1 MQSTA
6 ILFTLLAYMAALAAI
21 GLWSSRRIKSEG
33 DFFLAGR
40 GLGAVS
46 AGLSYAASTSSAW
59 VLLGFTGMVYTQGMV
74 ALWLVPGIFAGYVL
88 TWLVIGP
95 RLNLD
100 AAKHGHIT
108 ILDFLGQDV
117 APIWAR
123 RIALAGA
130 LMILF
135 CFVFYMSSQIDAAG
149 KALMNTFGL
158 SRAGAILIGAG
169 AILLYCLLGGFIAA
183 SITNAVQAVVMM
195 AACIIVPYLTVQ
207 AAGGIGPM
215 IGALHETQA
224 ARYFSITGSAA
235 GFAGAGLALGLLGTG
250 LGALGQPQLLNWIM
264 AVRDPKMRRQGAA
277 ITIGWG
283 VVTYTGLILMAMA
296 ARSMSIETPKEEL
309 FFTLAQQFLPTIL
322 AGIVIAAVLSA
333 VMSTVDSLLLSAAA
347 AVSHDIGGAS
357 VPAHKAV
364 LYGRIAMIGVAITAV
379 LLTLYAPQDI
389 FKRVLFSWVALGAA
403 FGPSILT
410 KCLGWRL
417 SGGAIFAAILVGFFT
432 AVIAYN
438 AAQMTGGDMRPAL
451 GIIEKWGSWIAGL
464 FILTMAKLKQDSYSK
479 PA

>member
-1 MQSTA
+1 MSSSIIVLITLVGYIA
-6 ILFTLLAYMAALAAI
+6 GLLAI
-21 GLWSSRRIKSEG
+21 GFFASKRVKSES

-59 VLLGFTGMVYTQGMV
+59 VLLGFTGMVYTSGMV
-74 ALWLVPGIFAGYVL
+74 ALWLVPGIFTGYVL

-100 AAKHGHIT
+100 AAAHKHIT
-108 ILDFLGQDV
+108 ILDFLAQDLDPV
-117 APIWAR
+117 WGR
-123 RIALAGA
+123 RIAVIGA
-130 LMILF
+130 FMILF

-149 KALMNTFGL
+149 KALVSTFDM
-158 SRAGAILIGAG
+158 SRVSAIVIGAG
-169 AILLYCLLGGFIAA
+169 AILIYCVLGGFIAA
-183 SITNAVQAVVMM
+183 SLTNAIQAVVMM
-195 AACIIVPYLTVQ
+195 AACLIVPLVTLE
-207 AAGGIGPM
+207 AAGGLGPM
-215 IGALHETQA
+215 IDALHAGQPSTF
-224 ARYFSITGSAA
+224 FSFTGSAA

-264 AVRDPKMRRQGAA
+264 AVKDAKMRRQGAA

-283 VVTYTGLILMAMA
+283 IIIYSGLIVMALSARAMA
-296 ARSMSIETPKEEL
+296 IETPKEEL
-309 FFTLAQQFLPTIL
+309 FFALAQQFLPPVL

-347 AVSHDIGGAS
+347 AVSHDMGGKA
-357 VPAHKAV
+357 VPAQSSV
-364 LYGRIAMIGVAITAV
+364 FYGRLAMVAVAIIAV

-403 FGPSILT
+403 FGPAILT
-410 KCLGWRL
+410 KCLGWRV
-417 SGGAIFAAILVGFFT
+417 SGRAIFIAILVGFFT

-438 AAQMTGGDMRPAL
+438 L
-451 GIIEKWGSWIAGL
+451 GQIADASSKPILGVIEKWGSWIIGL
-464 FILTMAKLKQDSYSK
+464 LILTFGRQKKES
-479 PA
+479 

>member
-1 MQSTA
+1 MSQSSA
-6 ILFTLLAYMAALAAI
+6 ILITLLVYMLALAGI
-21 GLWSSRRIKSEG
+21 GLWSSRRIKGES

-40 GLGAVS
+40 GLGAIS

-95 RLNLD
+95 RLNAD
-100 AAKHGHIT
+100 AATHSHIT
-108 ILDFLGQDV
+108 ILDFLAQGV
-117 APIWAR
+117 SPMWAR
-123 RIALAGA
+123 RIAIAGA
-130 LMILF
+130 MMILF

-149 KALMNTFGL
+149 KALINTFGL

-169 AILLYCLLGGFIAA
+169 AILVYCLLGGFIAA

-195 AACIIVPYLTVQ
+195 AACIIVPVLTVQ
-207 AAGGIGPM
+207 AAGGIGEM
-215 IGALHETQA
+215 MTNLHDTQTVD
-224 ARYFSITGSAA
+224 YFNITGSAA
-235 GFAGAGLALGLLGTG
+235 GLAGAGLALGLLGTG

-264 AVRDPKMRRQGAA
+264 AVRDPKMRKQGAA

-283 VVTYTGLILMAMA
+283 VIVYSGLILMAMA
-296 ARSMSIETPKEEL
+296 ARSMAIETPKEEL
-309 FFTLAQQFLPTIL
+309 FFTLAQKFLPTVF

-347 AVSHDIGGAS
+347 AVSHDMGGKA
-357 VPAHKAV
+357 VPADKAV
-364 LYGRIAMIGVAITAV
+364 LYGRIAMVGVAVIAV

-410 KCLGWRL
+410 KCLGWHV
-417 SGGAIFAAILVGFFT
+417 SGRAIFIAILAGFFT

-438 AAQMTGGDMRPAL
+438 AGQFVSADAKPAL
-451 GIIEKWGSWIAGL
+451 GMIEKWGSWIIGL
-464 FILTMAKLKQDSYSK
+464 FILKVGRVKSGK
-479 PA
+479 V

>member
-1 MQSTA
+1 MSQSTA
-6 ILFTLLAYMAALAAI
+6 ILITLMIYMLALAGI
-21 GLWSSRRIKSEG
+21 GLWSSRRIKGES

-40 GLGAVS
+40 GLGAIS

-59 VLLGFTGMVYTQGMV
+59 VLLGFTGMVYTQGLI
-74 ALWLVPGIFAGYVL
+74 ALWLVPGIFAGYIL

-95 RLNLD
+95 RLNTD
-100 AAKHGHIT
+100 AATHSHIT
-108 ILDFLGQDV
+108 ILDFLGQGLT
-117 APIWAR
+117 PIWAR
-123 RIALAGA
+123 RIAIAGA
-130 LMILF
+130 MMILF

-149 KALMNTFGL
+149 KALINTFGL

-183 SITNAVQAVVMM
+183 SITNAVQAIVMM
-195 AACIIVPYLTVQ
+195 IACIIVPIMTVH
-207 AAGGIGPM
+207 AAGGIEQM
-215 IGALHETQA
+215 MTNLHDTQA

-235 GFAGAGLALGLLGTG
+235 GLAGAGLALGLLGTG

-264 AVRDPKMRRQGAA
+264 AVKDPKMRKQGAA

-283 VVTYTGLILMAMA
+283 VVIYTGLILMAMA

-309 FFTLAQQFLPTIL
+309 FFTLAQKFLPTVF

-347 AVSHDIGGAS
+347 AVSHDMGGNA
-357 VPAHKAV
+357 VPADKAV
-364 LYGRIAMIGVAITAV
+364 LYGRIAMVGVAVIAV

-410 KCLGWRL
+410 KCLGWKI
-417 SGGAIFAAILVGFFT
+417 SGGVIFAAILAGFFT

-438 AAQMTGGDMRPAL
+438 AAQFAGADLKPAF
-451 GIIEKWGSWIAGL
+451 GVIEKWGSWIVGV
-464 FILTMAKLKQDSYSK
+464 FILTMGRLKSDK
-479 PA
+479 A